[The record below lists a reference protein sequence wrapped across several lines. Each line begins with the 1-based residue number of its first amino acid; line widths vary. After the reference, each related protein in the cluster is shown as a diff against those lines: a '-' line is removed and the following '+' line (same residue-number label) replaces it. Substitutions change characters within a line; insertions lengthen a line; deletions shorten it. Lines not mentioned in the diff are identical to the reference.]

1 MSNIKILVIEDE
13 VLIAEHLKH
22 YLVGFGFS
30 EVFLTHTKK
39 QAIQLLDHISPDLVL
54 LDLHLQ
60 EPKDGMEIARI
71 IDERGEP
78 PYIFITANAD
88 LLVIQEAMHTKAVSY
103 ITKPVKKTDLFAAIQ
118 IALKSKAKP
127 EASFLLIKES
137 NSNLKLSFDDILYIE
152 GNSNYI
158 NIFTKTQKVI
168 TRQSLEWAEL
178 ELPEHLFMRI
188 HRSYLVNLRA
198 VQRTN
203 AKSVFIGETEIPI
216 SRTNVAKMSD
226 YLMKK
231 RKA

>member
-88 LLVIQEAMHTKAVSY
+88 LLIIQEAMHTKAVSY

-216 SRTNVAKMSD
+216 SRTNVTKMSD

-231 RKA
+231 KKG